1 MIKLNQEGLAPA
13 IVQDIHTKEVLML
26 GYVNPDSLDHSIAD
40 GKVWFY
46 SRSRQKL
53 WQKGESS
60 QNYMNLKSI
69 LVDCDQDTFLFQVEP
84 EGVACHTGNTTC
96 FFTSL
101 DKDKLEY
108 QNQDRGSGILEDL
121 FAVIQ
126 DRKENP
132 SESSYTAKLIGEGVS
147 RIAQKVVEEAGE
159 SALAA
164 AGGNT
169 DELPGEVAD
178 LMYHTLVLLS
188 ASGVTPEAVW
198 AELRRR
204 REKSP

>member
-1 MIKLNQEGLAPA
+1 
-13 IVQDIHTKEVLML
+13 ML
-26 GYVNPDSLDHSIAD
+26 GYVNRDSLNHSIAD
-40 GKVWFY
+40 GTVWFY

-60 QNYMNLKSI
+60 QNYMNLKNI

-96 FFTSL
+96 FFTPL
-101 DKDKLEY
+101 DKDGLEY
-108 QNQDRGSGILEDL
+108 QNQNRGSGILEDL

-147 RIAQKVVEEAGE
+147 KVAQKVVEEAGE

-164 AGGNT
+164 AVGNT
-169 DELPGEVAD
+169 DDLPGEVAD

-188 ASGVTPEAVW
+188 VSGITPEAVW
-198 AELRRR
+198 TELRKRR
-204 REKSP
+204 KERP